1 MFAREKH
8 SSLLWTFVMTDVK
21 SFVSLGP
28 SRRITRGPT
37 KRKIDKCILSSGN
50 SCSSSSY
57 SGVVAEETLV
67 VVVVVAVVTEVTM
80 K

>member
-1 MFAREKH
+1 
-8 SSLLWTFVMTDVK
+8 MTAVK

-37 KRKIDKCILSSGN
+37 KRKIVKCILSCGN
-50 SCSSSSY
+50 SCSSSSC
-57 SGVVAEETLV
+57 SCVVAEVTV
-67 VVVVVAVVTEVTM
+67 MIVAVVTKMTVGEM

>member
-1 MFAREKH
+1 
-8 SSLLWTFVMTDVK
+8 MTDVK

-37 KRKIDKCILSSGN
+37 KRKIDKCILISGSSCSSN
-50 SCSSSSY
+50 SCSS
-57 SGVVAEETLV
+57 VVAEVT
-67 VVVVVAVVTEVTM
+67 VVVVVAVVTEVTVVEI

>member
-1 MFAREKH
+1 
-8 SSLLWTFVMTDVK
+8 MTDVK

-37 KRKIDKCILSSGN
+37 KRKIVKCILSRGK
-50 SCSSSSY
+50 SCSISSCNS
-57 SGVVAEETLV
+57 VVAEVT
-67 VVVVVAVVTEVTM
+67 VVVVVAVVTEVTVVEI